1 MFPLPILTYVKL
13 AAGTLLL
20 LGVFYFGW
28 HLRDNDYQ
36 AYKATII
43 AEKATIEKDYQAKA
57 AQIESEKNAQI
68 RNINAQLVDAISE
81 LRKRPSR
88 TTEASTGQ
96 VAGYCTGSQLYAED
110 AELALRE
117 AARAD
122 TIREA
127 LKACYLQYDAIK

>member
-1 MFPLPILTYVKL
+1 MFVLPLTTYLKL
-13 AAGTLLL
+13 AAGA
-20 LGVFYFGW
+20 LGFAAVFYFGW

-68 RNINAQLVDAISE
+68 RNINNQLVDAISE
-81 LRKRPSR
+81 LRKRPGR
-88 TTEASTGQ
+88 TTETSAGQSGTG
-96 VAGYCTGSQLYAED
+96 AGLFAED
-110 AELALRE
+110 AIFLRRE

-122 TIREA
+122 EIRAGLE
-127 LKACYLQYDAIK
+127 ACYRQYDAIK